1 MLDAWEHTYARHR
14 WGSSIGVDASS
25 EDLDTSWYTSSRME
39 PHASDHSLYQGS
51 SSHHFIAVCMSERN
65 FKNAAIADSPS
76 KIMLNRNIGNP
87 ELGAALENESYAL
100 INATAADTTAVKS
113 P

>member
-1 MLDAWEHTYARHR
+1 
-14 WGSSIGVDASS
+14 
-25 EDLDTSWYTSSRME
+25 
-39 PHASDHSLYQGS
+39 
-51 SSHHFIAVCMSERN
+51 MSERN